1 MNDISKLLSTCSNPA
16 SVSLSST
23 RRRSEP
29 LVQKGRND
37 MYRKAIWAG
46 VAVMALGCGTA
57 PALSQETLSLTA
69 ATGHPEVFLWVK
81 HIKETLIPT
90 VDAELAKTGNFE
102 INWTE
107 GYGGT
112 IVKLGSETEAF
123 QQGIIDVGQMSGVFN
138 PSTMGLLNL
147 TYAMPFGP
155 ADARGVTEAVE
166 KALSETQG
174 ALAALEE
181 ATGVVY
187 IGGGIAI
194 DDYNIGSTRE
204 FTTVA
209 DMDGVKLGGAGPNLA
224 WLAGTGAV
232 GVQGSFV
239 TFYNDIKTGVYDGYI
254 GWMTAGVPA
263 KLYEVAPNWNQT
275 HFGAMYIGGLGV
287 SKMQWD
293 TFDDEVKQAFRT
305 AATAYTVAYFDEQ
318 EARYESAKKTMLD
331 AGGKIVE
338 FDPAERSAWIEAL
351 PNPTTAWAD
360 AAEARGEPGRA
371 VLEAYRDNLESS
383 GFTFERDYLTE

>member
-1 MNDISKLLSTCSNPA
+1 MLMCAAATAALLAASPA
-16 SVSLSST
+16 AF
-23 RRRSEP
+23 
-29 LVQKGRND
+29 G
-37 MYRKAIWAG
+37 
-46 VAVMALGCGTA
+46 
-57 PALSQETLSLTA
+57 QETLNLTV

-81 HIKETLIPT
+81 HLKETFIPT
-90 VDAELAKTGNFE
+90 VDAELAKTGKTKV
-102 INWTE
+102 NWTQ

-138 PSTMGLLNL
+138 PATMGLLNL

-155 ADARGVTEAVE
+155 ADPRAVTEAVE
-166 KALSETQG
+166 DALNKTEG

-194 DDYNIGSTRE
+194 DDYNIGSTKA
-204 FTTVA
+204 FTKVA
-209 DMDGVKLGGAGPNLA
+209 DMNGVKLGGAGPNLA

-263 KLYEVAPNWNQT
+263 KLYEVAPNWNQV

-287 SKMQWD
+287 SKQQWD
-293 TFDDEVKQAFRT
+293 TFSDEVKAAFRT
-305 AATAYTVAYFDEQ
+305 AAAAYTKAYFDEQ
-318 EARYESAKKTMLD
+318 DARYESSKKAMLEN
-331 AGGKIVE
+331 GGKIVE
-338 FDPAERSAWIEAL
+338 LDPAEHSAWIKAL
-351 PNPTTAWAD
+351 PNPTKAWAA
-360 AAEARGEPGRA
+360 AAEARGEPGKK
-371 VLEAYRDNLESS
+371 VLEAYRDDLKAK
-383 GFTFERDYLTE
+383 GFTFERDYLAE

>member
-1 MNDISKLLSTCSNPA
+1 MHRRMLMCAAATAALLAASPA
-16 SVSLSST
+16 AF
-23 RRRSEP
+23 
-29 LVQKGRND
+29 G
-37 MYRKAIWAG
+37 
-46 VAVMALGCGTA
+46 
-57 PALSQETLSLTA
+57 QETLNLTV

-81 HIKETLIPT
+81 HLKETFIPT
-90 VDAELAKTGNFE
+90 VDAELAKTGKTKV
-102 INWTE
+102 NWTQ

-123 QQGIIDVGQMSGVFN
+123 QQGIIDLGQMSGVFN
-138 PSTMGLLNL
+138 PATMGLLNL

-155 ADARGVTEAVE
+155 ADPRAVTEAVE
-166 KALSETQG
+166 DALNKTEG

-194 DDYNIGSTRE
+194 DDYNIGSTKA
-204 FTTVA
+204 FTKVA
-209 DMDGVKLGGAGPNLA
+209 DMNGVKLGGAGPNLA

-263 KLYEVAPNWNQT
+263 KLYEVAPNWNQV

-287 SKMQWD
+287 SKQQWD
-293 TFDDEVKQAFRT
+293 TFSDEVKAAFRT
-305 AATAYTVAYFDEQ
+305 AAAAYTKAYFDEQ
-318 EARYESAKKTMLD
+318 DARYESSKKAMLEN
-331 AGGKIVE
+331 GGKIVE
-338 FDPAERSAWIEAL
+338 LDPAEHSAWIKAL
-351 PNPTTAWAD
+351 PNPTKAWAA
-360 AAEARGEPGRA
+360 AAEARGEPGKK
-371 VLEAYRDNLESS
+371 VLEAYRDDLKAK
-383 GFTFERDYLTE
+383 GFTFERDSLAE